1 MTTLQKLR
9 SWINWSLVKSSLK
22 GSVVDESKFIRL
34 LWTCS
39 RFDLSPFWPYPS
51 NCYSQNGVT
60 VTVYCHDLL
69 KSTFTVTSTID
80 MRYYT
85 SFTNKQF
92 WTIKHKLENEN
103 VNNSWTVCTISVPI
117 SFRGE
122 GPVRN
127 TSSPTIM
134 FRFHPRWG
142 RWNWLKPKF
151 HLARYVSTQHAT

>member
-103 VNNSWTVCTISVPI
+103 VNNSWTVHY
-117 SFRGE
+117 FRANQLPGR
-122 GPVRN
+122 GTGSTPVEDAEIDLSPN
-127 TSSPTIM
+127 STWLVTS
-134 FRFHPRWG
+134 RHNALPR
-142 RWNWLKPKF
+142 PCI
-151 HLARYVSTQHAT
+151 LA